1 MTYRAL
7 ISDVD
12 GVLTNGL
19 VHIGEDGKEK
29 IKTFHVRDGLAIARM
44 AVSGSLFAVI
54 TGRSSQPLIQ
64 RMKELGVKHCYHGR
78 KDKPAAL
85 CEYMKEYDLSLS
97 ELIYVGDDLNDLE
110 IMRLIKN
117 GGGLCLCPA
126 DAAQAVK
133 DEVDIVLSTAGGYGV
148 VREIVEKYFPLV
160 LEL

>member
-1 MTYRAL
+1 MAYRAL
-7 ISDVD
+7 VSDVD

-19 VHIGEDGKEK
+19 VYIGEDGTEK
-29 IKTFHVRDGLAIARM
+29 IKAFHVRDGLAIARM
-44 AVSGSLFAVI
+44 VSSGGLFAVI

-64 RMKELGVKHCYHGR
+64 RMKELGVKYCYHGR
-78 KDKPAAL
+78 KDKPDAL
-85 CEYMKEYDLSLS
+85 REYMKEHGLSLS

-110 IMRLIKN
+110 IISLIKG

-126 DAAQAVK
+126 DAAQVVK
-133 DEVDIVLSTAGGYGV
+133 DVVDVVLSTAGGYGV